1 MPKPTVYDELYPGRL
16 LKAGLLKGMKVTLTI
31 KDVDI
36 EGLEGDDGK
45 KQQKAVLSF
54 EERPMQHVMCKTN
67 GVCIKAMFGPT
78 LANWIGKRVTLFE
91 SQWNGEPC
99 IRVWGSPD
107 IPQDQKV
114 TVSLP
119 RRRPF
124 DMVLH
129 AVKQDKKQP
138 QAVANTSAVLDPRVS
153 TAFGI
158 LGFTA
163 EDQGNYLADH
173 LGETQAEILA
183 DLNRQI
189 EARDAVEA

>member
-1 MPKPTVYDELYPGRL
+1 MKPTVYDELYPGRF

-45 KQQKAVLSF
+45 KQQKAILAF

-107 IPQDQKV
+107 IPQDLKV

-129 AVKQDKKQP
+129 AIKNGKNQP
-138 QAVANTSAVLDPRVS
+138 QPVANTSSVLDPRVS
-153 TAFGI
+153 AAFGI

-163 EDQGNYLADH
+163 EEQGNYLADR
-173 LGETQAEILA
+173 LDKSQAEILS
-183 DLNRQI
+183 DLNMEIDTRN
-189 EARDAVEA
+189 AVEA

>member
-1 MPKPTVYDELYPGRL
+1 MPKPTVYDELYPGRF

-45 KQQKAVLSF
+45 KQQKAILAF

-107 IPQDQKV
+107 IPQDLKV

-129 AVKQDKKQP
+129 ALKQGKNQP
-138 QAVANTSAVLDPRVS
+138 QPVANTSQVLDPRVS
-153 TAFGI
+153 AAFGI
-158 LGFTA
+158 LGFTP
-163 EDQGNYLADH
+163 EEQGNYLADN
-173 LGETQAEILA
+173 LGKTQAEILS
-183 DLNRQI
+183 DLNNRI
-189 EARDAVEA
+189 DVRDSVEA